1 MGAREASFD
10 DLVAPGPAGVRV
22 VPARHGDELPVV
34 KAPTEFEL
42 QHTGGVYLLGL
53 HARFVRA
60 LLRAPRRTARP
71 HYELADA
78 PCRRTF
84 TTGGYAGEALVAVGI
99 PIEDEVGVIVVK
111 DVPERLHLGAIVAST
126 GSIERV
132 LEVGQRALRSVVGE
146 VSPQPAP
153 LGGAPV
159 TPTDLRAVAVEGHD
173 VPGPSIVGVV
183 ASAGLSRTPSEV
195 IEVGLRPGGFVVL
208 VAEGGPGALLVLAP
222 SGIVAVAELRAGTL
236 GVDVVAEGEDGS
248 RYSAQQPCRFAVG
261 LEVASSDVTRA
272 DQRHRPRLADA
283 GHCRQH
289 DRHACQHHRRGYRTD
304 NKNALA
310 HPLHPPLC
318 GGEENGRLTLLDM
331 SPLHPSSVT
340 VIVADHK
347 HSRTRPLH

>member
-10 DLVAPGPAGVRV
+10 DLVAPGPAGVSV

-34 KAPTEFEL
+34 KARTEFEL
-42 QHTGGVYLLGL
+42 QHTGGVDLLGL

-99 PIEDEVGVIVVK
+99 PIEDYVGVIVVK

-159 TPTDLRAVAVEGHD
+159 TPTDLLAVAIEGHD

-183 ASAGLSRTPSEV
+183 ACGPPRTPSEV
-195 IEVGLRPGGFVVL
+195 IEVGLRPRSVIVV
-208 VAEGGPGALLVLAP
+208 VASGGPGALFVLAP
-222 SGIVAVAELRAGTL
+222 GGIVAVAELL
-236 GVDVVAEGEDGS
+236 
-248 RYSAQQPCRFAVG
+248 
-261 LEVASSDVTRA
+261 
-272 DQRHRPRLADA
+272 
-283 GHCRQH
+283 
-289 DRHACQHHRRGYRTD
+289 
-304 NKNALA
+304 
-310 HPLHPPLC
+310 
-318 GGEENGRLTLLDM
+318 
-331 SPLHPSSVT
+331 
-340 VIVADHK
+340 
-347 HSRTRPLH
+347 